1 MQVVERHIL
10 GPRCPMLTVSVETF
24 ARLDDEELDVIA
36 GEDQSDARMR
46 TRLERLQSR
55 YTKALEKWER
65 LRML

>member
-1 MQVVERHIL
+1 
-10 GPRCPMLTVSVETF
+10 MLSLSVETF

-36 GEDQSDARMR
+36 GEDQSDVRMR
-46 TRLERLQSR
+46 TRLERLQAR